1 VNASAQVQVFVTP
14 QSPAVGPHPQI
25 GVSGQASANGG
36 SFGGSVG
43 QSVPITDFAI
53 VASPGSQPV
62 QNGQLATFN
71 ITVGADYALGYNATV
86 SLTESSQP
94 SIVTSPAPTF
104 TINPVTISGNTAA
117 QTQLNIQT
125 VARPVTTGSL
135 FRRTSFYAAWLP
147 IGGLSLVGLG
157 IGASRKRRRVLACA
171 ALGLVGGLILLQPA
185 CGSSS
190 NPTTTTG
197 GTAAGPYTITITGSA
212 STGASHNTIVTLNV
226 T

>member
-1 VNASAQVQVFVTP
+1 
-14 QSPAVGPHPQI
+14 
-25 GVSGQASANGG
+25 
-36 SFGGSVG
+36 
-43 QSVPITDFAI
+43 
-53 VASPGSQPV
+53 
-62 QNGQLATFN
+62 
-71 ITVGADYALGYNATV
+71 V
-86 SLTESSQP
+86 SLTQSS
-94 SIVTSPAPTF
+94 SGSMVTRRAPTF
-104 TINPVTISGNTAA
+104 IIIPVTISGNTAA

-212 STGASHNTIVTLNV
+212 STGASHNTIVTLHV